1 MLQAPIDIYVD
12 EPLGGSTAGV
22 LLLQAFW
29 AVALILTGR
38 LVLAAGTRKLSGPG
52 VAELAR
58 IYVRLVGGRARSQLE
73 YRMSL
78 ALQIVATAL
87 LTLLDFVMI
96 LVLFEN
102 VPTLDGWTV
111 QEVALLYGLAAIS
124 FALTDLVVG
133 HLDLFP
139 QMIRDGSFDQIL
151 VRPLPSLLQ
160 VVASDFSLR
169 RIGKVAQG
177 IGVLA
182 VALVAVDVDWSVGGG
197 DDPARDRQRH
207 ADLRGRLDRPR
218 DDRVLDRRRDRI
230 RERLHLRRQ
239 LPLRLPDHDLRPLA
253 AEPRSLR
260 DPDCGVCSSAL
271 AVLDRPDELGLP
283 EGLRLPLAPL
293 VAVVT
298 ADRREARLGERRAA
312 LPSAGWLSR

>member
-1 MLQAPIDIYVD
+1 
-12 EPLGGSTAGV
+12 
-22 LLLQAFW
+22 
-29 AVALILTGR
+29 
-38 LVLAAGTRKLSGPG
+38 
-52 VAELAR
+52 VAELVR

-73 YRMSL
+73 YRLSL

-139 QMIRDGSFDQIL
+139 QMIRDGTFDQIL

-169 RIGKVAQG
+169 RVGKLAQG

-182 VALVAVDVDWSVGGG
+182 VALVAVDVDWTPG
-197 DDPARDRQRH
+197 
-207 ADLRGRLDRPR
+207 
-218 DDRVLDRRRDRI
+218 RVLMI
-230 RERLHLRRQ
+230 
-239 LPLRLPDHDLRPLA
+239 PLA
-253 AEPRSLR
+253 VASGTLIYS
-260 DPDCGVCSSAL
+260 GVWIAL
-271 AVLDRPDELGLP
+271 ATVAFWIVDAIELVNAFTYGGNFLSGYPITIFGRWLRNLVLFVIPIAFVSYFPALYVLDRPDDLGLP
-283 EGLRLPLAPL
+283 EALRYLSPVVAI
-293 VAVVT
+293 VTAVV
-298 ADRREARLGERRAA
+298 AMLVWENAVRRYR
-312 LPSAGWLSR
+312 SAGG